1 MNAVGLTSASHLIS
15 LEGGEGAGKSTVL
28 AALASVLNETGVS
41 VVCTREPG
49 GSPLAEDIRQ
59 LLLNRTEDG
68 PTADTELLLMFASR
82 AQHVQRVIAPALAAG
97 AWVLSDRFT
106 DASYAYQG
114 AARGIDTDIIA
125 QLERR
130 FVGIVPG
137 LTLLLD
143 VPVDV
148 GRARASGRGA
158 PDRIEREKDIFFE
171 HVRAAYRTRAEADP
185 QRFRVIDA
193 TQSPGDVADEAVR
206 HLRAYMKDHA

>member
-1 MNAVGLTSASHLIS
+1 MNAVGLKSASHLIS

-28 AALASVLNETGVS
+28 SALASVLNETGVS

>member
-1 MNAVGLTSASHLIS
+1 MNAVGLKSASHMIS

-28 AALASVLNETGVS
+28 SALASVLNETGVS